1 MDGIVNLNSLT
12 LSPVCLY
19 RIMQRNPAKDTFCRL
34 KNRRSS
40 DSISHNAPNVNH
52 EGAGT
57 PGAFKIK
64 FDTEDELVHEAKDI
78 LLFIKSCAQD
88 EY

>member
-19 RIMQRNPAKDTFCRL
+19 RIMQRNPAKDTFCRP
-34 KNRRSS
+34 KIRKSS
-40 DSISHNAPNVNH
+40 DSISS
-52 EGAGT
+52 
-57 PGAFKIK
+57 GAFKIK
-64 FDTEDELVHEAKDI
+64 YNTEDELVHEAKDI
-78 LLFIKSCAQD
+78 LLFIKSYAQD